1 MGKHVFTKQ
10 WEIKVKGKPV
20 DISINIY
27 RIVDHM
33 AKERGYFMDVSI
45 VMRDK
50 VFCLSTTV
58 DYSVVNVVSSIVV

>member
-1 MGKHVFTKQ
+1 M
-10 WEIKVKGKPV
+10 

-58 DYSVVNVVSSIVV
+58 VNVVSSIVVSLGSDAFIRD

>member
-1 MGKHVFTKQ
+1 M
-10 WEIKVKGKPV
+10 

-27 RIVDHM
+27 RIVDLM

-50 VFCLSTTV
+50 VFCLSTTI
-58 DYSVVNVVSSIVV
+58 VNVVSSIVVSLGSDAFIRD

>member
-1 MGKHVFTKQ
+1 M
-10 WEIKVKGKPV
+10 

-27 RIVDHM
+27 RIVDLM

-58 DYSVVNVVSSIVV
+58 VNVVSSTVVSLGSDAFIRD

>member
-1 MGKHVFTKQ
+1 
-10 WEIKVKGKPV
+10 
-20 DISINIY
+20 
-27 RIVDHM
+27 M

-58 DYSVVNVVSSIVV
+58 DYSVVNVVSSIVVSLGSDAFIRD